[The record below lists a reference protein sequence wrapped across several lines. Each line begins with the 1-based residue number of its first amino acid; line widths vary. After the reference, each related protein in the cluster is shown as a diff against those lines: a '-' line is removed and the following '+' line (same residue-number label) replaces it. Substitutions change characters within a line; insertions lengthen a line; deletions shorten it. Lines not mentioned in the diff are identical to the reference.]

1 MSAIKTLTQWLPDER
16 SAALITSSLSLRYL
30 CGFAIDNG
38 LLLVTKEESF
48 LFLRG
53 NVLKS
58 LPPKL
63 LEKLLERFPKRTT
76 DFTVR
81 EMKDEK
87 QLLDLLIKYGA
98 KKLFVESDKLSV
110 SDYLFY
116 KEQLHYADFDTSDAL
131 PAELL
136 RVRSVK
142 TDAEIEAIEQAQKI
156 CDKAYERLLG
166 TIRKGMT
173 ERQTAALLEF
183 YLTDFGSEGVPFP
196 TAVLSGENTAKQY
209 LKPTDRI
216 MRDGDFVILEF
227 GARYGG
233 YCAKM
238 CRTIAVGEIASNR
251 ENAYNA
257 VSCAISDGLRALR
270 AGVGGKVADSVMRS
284 TLAAWD
290 ADKYCSTDFAHGIGL
305 EVVEPPLLSQNSSAL
320 LKANT
325 VLAVHTA
332 ISVGGKF
339 GVKIGDMAVLTEEGC
354 NDYTEATKSLVHI

>member
-1 MSAIKTLTQWLPDER
+1 MSAIKTLTAWLPDER
-16 SAALITSSLSLRYL
+16 SAALITSPLSLRYL
-30 CGFAIDNG
+30 CGFAIENG
-38 LLLVTKEESF
+38 LLLITKEESF

-76 DFTVR
+76 DFSVR
-81 EMKDEK
+81 ELKDEK

-110 SDYLFY
+110 ADYHFY
-116 KEQLHYADFDTSDAL
+116 KEQLHYANFDTSDAL

-136 RVRSVK
+136 RIRSVK
-142 TDAEIEAIEQAQKI
+142 TPAEIEAVEKAQKI
-156 CDKAYERLLG
+156 CDMAYERLLS
-166 TIRKGMT
+166 TMRKGMT

-183 YLTDFGSEGVPFP
+183 YLTDYGSEGVPFP

-209 LKPTDRI
+209 LKPTDRAI
-216 MRDGDFVILEF
+216 RDGDFVILEF

-238 CRTIAVGEIASNR
+238 CRTIAAGEIAANR

-257 VSCAISDGLRALR
+257 VSCAISDGLRAIR

-284 TLAAWD
+284 TLATWD
-290 ADKYCSTDFAHGIGL
+290 ADKYCSADFAHGVGL
-305 EVVEPPLLSQNSSAL
+305 EIVEPPVLSQNSSAL
-320 LKANT
+320 LKAST
-325 VLAVHTA
+325 TLSVHCA
-332 ISVGGKF
+332 ISVNGKF
-339 GVKIGDMAVLTEEGC
+339 GVKTGDMALVTEEGC
-354 NDYTEATKSLVHI
+354 NVYTQATKSLVHI